1 MYKNISQKRWGQ
13 WDKGQQRAHQ
23 QAEKGMDGRREITSL
38 LWKALPVTY
47 KRFQDKSRSY
57 AREWTKG

>member
-38 LWKALPVTY
+38 L
-47 KRFQDKSRSY
+47 
-57 AREWTKG
+57 